1 MNPDWMTN
9 REGVNAM
16 SDQIETVETE
26 ETTPT
31 VNTDGILAS
40 MQLMLGMEPEY
51 RAFNTDLI
59 IHINTIL
66 GKLNQIGV
74 GVAGYQL
81 DLTDPYTSKWE
92 DFLGESNPTLN
103 MAKTYTYLNLRVLF
117 DPPSNSFVLD
127 SIRKEID
134 EYTWRLRVEADE
146 WPGNH
151 E

>member
-1 MNPDWMTN
+1 
-9 REGVNAM
+9 M
-16 SDQIETVETE
+16 SDVVETVVTE
-26 ETTPT
+26 DPEPT

-40 MQLMLGMEPEY
+40 MQLMLGMEPDY
-51 RAFNTDLI
+51 KAFNTDLI

-74 GVAGYQL
+74 GVTGYQL
-81 DLTDPYTSKWE
+81 DLTDPYSSEWE
-92 DFLGESNPTLN
+92 DFLGDSNPVLN

-127 SIRKEID
+127 SYRKEIE
-134 EYTWRLRVEADE
+134 EYTWRLRVEADT